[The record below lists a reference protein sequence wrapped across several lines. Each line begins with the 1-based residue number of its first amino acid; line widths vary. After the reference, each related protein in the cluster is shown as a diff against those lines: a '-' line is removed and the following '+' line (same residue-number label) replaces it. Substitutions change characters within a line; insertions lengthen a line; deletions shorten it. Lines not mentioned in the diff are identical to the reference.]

1 MVVTSV
7 SSHLRDLAYLRHA
20 IADDAHCSV
29 TDITSGTPMLG
40 LLGPNSRALLQEL
53 TGADLSNE
61 AFPFGTWQELEIGY
75 AIVRAN
81 RLTYVGELGWE
92 IYIPAEFALHVFVR
106 IVDCG
111 AKFGF
116 KLAGFHTMNACRTE
130 KGYRHWGHDIGI

>member
-7 SSHLRDLAYLRHA
+7 SSHQRDLAYLRHA
-20 IADDAHCSV
+20 IPADAHCSV

-40 LLGPNSRALLQEL
+40 LMGPNSRALMQEL

-81 RLTYVGELGWE
+81 RWV
-92 IYIPAEFALHVFVR
+92 
-106 IVDCG
+106 
-111 AKFGF
+111 
-116 KLAGFHTMNACRTE
+116 
-130 KGYRHWGHDIGI
+130 